1 MSSGIAAVGDRGTV
15 MIWRAIG
22 AETVFCD
29 TKEETERA
37 VKKLAN
43 RDFAIIYITE
53 NCAKMIPDLIEKYI
67 MKKTP
72 AIIPIPGKEGKT
84 GFSEEA
90 LHKVVEKA
98 IGADILFKEEKN

>member
-1 MSSGIAAVGDRGTV
+1 MSNGIAAVGDRGTV

-22 AETVFCD
+22 AETVFCE

-37 VKKLAN
+37 VRKLAKEN
-43 RDFAIIYITE
+43 YAIIYITE
-53 NCAKMIPDLIEKYI
+53 NCAKLIPDTIEKYK
-67 MKKTP
+67 MSKTP

-84 GFSEEA
+84 GFSEDA
-90 LHKVVEKA
+90 LHRVVEKA